1 MKSKGS
7 VPNWTPTGVLQLK
20 GVNVKERKWS
30 GPARQKVQVAAGAI
44 RASRKLGGRWSP
56 IVESTSFAR
65 QRIDA
70 KYLAQEA
77 GLAESKWI
85 AYRYMTAYQCTE
97 LFAKEYEDAFKHAYA
112 RHKDFGKATSRVPVS
127 AELALNSPAEIVSLW
142 KSRQMADKMGV
153 PYSLFLRIAI
163 EAALEARKYK
173 NVPRPNQLCGEWQ
186 LAAIKRA
193 WDEEVKVANIFADD
207 WDPRF
212 FADQFMEEPP
222 QLAAYEALY
231 DRIMER
237 PEDRRA
243 LALSNYLGKAI
254 SVAGA
259 QHLFTPALVA
269 EAQANRPA
277 VVGIAG
283 PRLDFY
289 VPACMG
295 LRSQTDEAICSGCKS
310 APLCDRVTKLADQSL
325 LKATGTVTPR
335 EDAVR
340 QGNRERKE
348 KQRASER
355 ASDLA

>member
-1 MKSKGS
+1 M
-7 VPNWTPTGVLQLK
+7 
-20 GVNVKERKWS
+20 KERKWS

-44 RASRKLGGRWSP
+44 RASRKHGVRWLP
-56 IVESTSFAR
+56 IVEGTSFAR

-77 GLAESKWI
+77 ALAESKWV
-85 AYRYMTAYQCTE
+85 AYRYMTAFECTE
-97 LFAKEYEDAFKHAYA
+97 LFAKEYAVAFKRAYA
-112 RHKDFGKATSRVPVS
+112 MHKDSLKAASRVPGFE
-127 AELALNSPAEIVSLW
+127 ELALNAPAEVVGLW
-142 KSRQMADKMGV
+142 KARQAADNMGV
-153 PYSLFLRIAI
+153 TYGFFLRIAM
-163 EAALEARKYK
+163 ETALEVRKYK
-173 NVPRPNQLCGEWQ
+173 KVPRPNQLMLDWQ

-193 WDEEVKVANIFADD
+193 WEEEVKVASIFADD

-231 DRIMER
+231 DRIMGR

-254 SVAGA
+254 SVADA
-259 QHLFTPALVA
+259 QLLFTPALVA

-277 VVGIAG
+277 VVGIPG
-283 PRLDFY
+283 PRLAFY

-295 LRSQTDEAICSGCKS
+295 LRSQTEEAICSGCKS
-310 APLCDRVTKLADQSL
+310 SPLCDRVTKLADQAL